1 MMKAVNQEVEIRR
14 QRPDGDRRQENGRWV
29 TRPALF
35 VSRRWSAVLSVF
47 YFMSSVV
54 LAFMSAGCMVSN
66 HTSSMQTSSDRQHVI
81 AASDNPAPADDFSE
95 IDDEFGLLEEE
106 LTEEMIV
113 VADPLEPVNRVMFAV
128 NDKLYFWVVKPVA
141 KAYKGVIPESARL
154 GIRNFFKNVSTPAR
168 LVNCLLQGKN
178 DAANTELRRFAINT
192 TVGILG
198 FGDPALDKYGL
209 KPVKEDLGQTLAVYG
224 LGDGFYIVWPFF
236 GPSTARDSIG
246 MAGDQFLN
254 PLRYVDPREVSI
266 GVSVVKFTNASS
278 FQIGT
283 YEDFKAQA
291 LEPYVAMRE
300 FYIQYRHKQIQ
311 E

>member
-29 TRPALF
+29 TRPSLF

-54 LAFMSAGCMVSN
+54 LVFMSTGCMVSN